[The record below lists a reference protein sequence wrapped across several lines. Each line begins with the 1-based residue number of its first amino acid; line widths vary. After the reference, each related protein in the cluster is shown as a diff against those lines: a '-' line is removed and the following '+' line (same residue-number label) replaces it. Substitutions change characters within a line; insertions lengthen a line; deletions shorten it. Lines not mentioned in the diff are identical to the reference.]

1 MSEALRFIVAA
12 EQAGR
17 RLDAVLAGLAPELSR
32 SRAAQLI
39 KQGCVLLDGK
49 PAKAAALLRSGQIVE
64 AMIAPPPAPSLQPQ
78 ALPLNIV
85 FEDEALLVLNKAPG
99 MVVHPAAGNPD
110 GTLVNAL
117 LFHVPALADPDGNER
132 PGIVHRLD
140 KGTSGL
146 MVVAKSAAA
155 KLGIQRQFAGR
166 QVDKRYLAIVVGRP
180 PAREGRIEMAIG
192 RHVRNRKKISS
203 VSTGAKPATTLYC
216 LETSRGGVSVLTC
229 TILTGRT
236 HQVRVHCAES
246 GWPLVGDETYGGV
259 RPLKKLPDVAIREA
273 CEALARP
280 ALHAEFLA
288 FTHPLSGRR
297 LEFTAPPPEDLQRI
311 LVLLESPDE

>member
-1 MSEALRFIVAA
+1 MIETLHFTVTA
-12 EQAGR
+12 EHAGR
-17 RLDAVLAGLAPELSR
+17 RLDAALAALNSRISR

-39 KQGCVLLDGK
+39 KQGFVLVDGK
-49 PAKAAALLRSGQIVE
+49 PAKAAALLRPGQIVE
-64 AMIAPPPAPSLQPQ
+64 AAVPPPPAPDLQPQ
-78 ALPLNIV
+78 DLPLHIV
-85 FEDEALLVLNKAPG
+85 YEDEVLLVLDKAPG

-117 LFHVPALADPDGNER
+117 LYHVPSLAAADRDDR

-146 MVVAKSAAA
+146 MVVAKSAEARRE
-155 KLGIQRQFAGR
+155 IQRQFAGR
-166 QVDKRYLAIVVGRP
+166 AVDKRYLALVVGRP
-180 PAREGRIEMAIG
+180 PAPEGRIDLAIG

-203 VSTGAKPATTLYC
+203 VSTGAKAATTLYR
-216 LETSRGGVSVLTC
+216 LDASRGGVSALTC

-259 RPLKKLPDVAIREA
+259 RPLKRLTDPALRLA
-273 CEALARP
+273 CEALDRP
-280 ALHAEFLA
+280 ALHAKYLA
-288 FTHPLSGRR
+288 FAHPLSGRR
-297 LEFTAPPPEDLQRI
+297 LEFTAPPPADLKKI
-311 LVLLESPDE
+311 LELLELHDE